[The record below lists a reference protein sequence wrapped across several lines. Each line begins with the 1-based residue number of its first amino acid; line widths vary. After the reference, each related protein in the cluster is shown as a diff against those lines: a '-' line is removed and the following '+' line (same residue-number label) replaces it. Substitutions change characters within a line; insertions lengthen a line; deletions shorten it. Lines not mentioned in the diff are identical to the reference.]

1 MNNASSKR
9 RSSGRAAAAD
19 LYEVQAGIARAL
31 GHPTRLRILDLIGGG
46 EVAFADLARR
56 AEVSKTSL
64 SQHLLVLRAAHVVAV
79 RREGRAAFVR
89 LRYPEI
95 EVLCS
100 AMRDALG
107 KHIEAEGRRTEALRR
122 AAKQRRNGG
131 RP

>member
-1 MNNASSKR
+1 MNSASPKWR
-9 RSSGRAAAAD
+9 TPGSSAAAD

-31 GHPTRLRILDLIGGG
+31 GHATRLRILDLIGGG

-56 AEVSKTSL
+56 AAVSKTGL
-64 SQHLLVLRAAHVVAV
+64 SQHLQVLRAAHVVTV
-79 RREGRAAFVR
+79 RREGRAAFVA

-100 AMRDALG
+100 AMRDALAR
-107 KHIEAEGRRTEALRR
+107 HIESEGRRTEALRR
-122 AAKQRRNGG
+122 AARRRDGG

>member
-1 MNNASSKR
+1 MNSKSVRVPTAST
-9 RSSGRAAAAD
+9 D
-19 LYEVQAGIARAL
+19 ELYALQAGVARAL

-56 AEVSKTSL
+56 AGVSKTAL
-64 SQHLLVLRAAHVVAV
+64 SQHLLVLRGGHVVSV

-100 AMRDALG
+100 AMRAALA
-107 KHIEAEGRRTEALRR
+107 KHLQTEQRRTERLTR
-122 AAKQRRNGG
+122 AARQRRDGQ
-131 RP
+131 PS